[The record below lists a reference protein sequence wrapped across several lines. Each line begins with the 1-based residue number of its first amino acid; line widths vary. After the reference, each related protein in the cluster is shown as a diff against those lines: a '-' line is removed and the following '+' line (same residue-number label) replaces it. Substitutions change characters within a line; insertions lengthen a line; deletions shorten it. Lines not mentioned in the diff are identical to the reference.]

1 VNPPHAARAVHI
13 ALMATVMV
21 WGLNLTAVKLLTS
34 VLDVQ
39 LVALVRMLM
48 AAAFLAV
55 VLSLRGGGFSWR
67 GRELGLALAAA
78 ACMVYAQQLL
88 FAGGLARTSATNAG
102 LLMALGPVVSVL
114 LECAVFRKRLVLRQ
128 IAGVTLAGTGVAAVV
143 LARPDARWTSAALGD
158 LLIFVSLLTFAC
170 GGLLVQRLARTRSS
184 LSISTFL
191 HLAGAGMLLVHTVAV
206 FQAPMTALAALGL
219 WPWVLIAFSGVVAT
233 ALGGIAWARGISSI
247 GVGHTATYLAWIPV
261 FGAAFGVLLLD
272 ETFTRWHLAGIAAV
286 LVGTTLALRSR

>member
-1 VNPPHAARAVHI
+1 
-13 ALMATVMV
+13 MV
-21 WGLNLTAVKLLTS
+21 WGLNLTAVKLLTN

-48 AAAFLAV
+48 AAGFLAV
-55 VLSLRGGGFSWR
+55 VLVLRGGGVVWR
-67 GRELGLALAAA
+67 GRELGLALCAA

-143 LARPDARWTSAALGD
+143 LAHPDARWTSAALGD
-158 LLIFVSLLTFAC
+158 LLIFVSLITFAC
-170 GGLLVQRLARTRSS
+170 GGLAVQRLARTQSS
-184 LSISTFL
+184 LSISAIL
-191 HLAGAGMLLVHTVAV
+191 HVAGAGMLLAHTVAV
-206 FQAPMTALAALGL
+206 VPAPLTAVAALGV

-261 FGAAFGVLLLD
+261 FGSAFGVLLLD

>member
-1 VNPPHAARAVHI
+1 MNPPHAVRAVHI

-21 WGLNLTAVKLLTS
+21 WGLNLTAVKLLTN

-55 VLSLRGGGFSWR
+55 VLSLRGGRFSWR
-67 GRELGLALAAA
+67 GRELALALCAA

-158 LLIFVSLLTFAC
+158 LLIFVSLITFAC
-170 GGLLVQRLARTRSS
+170 GGLAVQKLARTQSS

-191 HLAGAGMLLVHTVAV
+191 HVAGAGMLLAHTAV
-206 FQAPMTALAALGL
+206 GVPAPVTALAALGL
-219 WPWVLIAFSGVVAT
+219 GSWVLMAFSGVVAT